1 LYHYGLFMGDP
12 GFILVIGAILLGLV
26 AQGLVGRTYARYS
39 KVSASSGLSG
49 AEAARRILDSNGL
62 SQVQIRRVGG
72 RLSDN
77 YDPRN
82 GTLNLSDGVYGS
94 RSVSAIGVAA
104 HEAGH
109 AVQHAMGYRPFKV
122 RSTLVPAANLGS
134 RALFPL
140 IIAGFLF
147 QLTELFYV
155 GAALYAAALLFHL
168 VTLPVELDAS
178 RRAVAQLQAT
188 GSVTDRD
195 VSGVRRVL
203 GAAAM
208 TYVAAAL
215 VAIANMARLLLLGR
229 RR

>member
-1 LYHYGLFMGDP
+1 LYHYGFYMGDP
-12 GFILVIGAILLGLV
+12 GFLLVIGAILLGLV
-26 AQGLVGRTYARYS
+26 AQGLVSRTYARYS
-39 KVSASSGLSG
+39 EVRSSSGLSG
-49 AEAARRILDSNGL
+49 AEAARRILDANGL
-62 SQVQIRRVGG
+62 SHVQIRRVAG
-72 RLSDN
+72 RLTDH
-77 YDPRN
+77 YDPRS
-82 GTLNLSDGVYGS
+82 GTLSLSDGVYRG
-94 RSVSAIGVAA
+94 RSVSAVGVAA

-109 AVQHAMGYRPFKV
+109 AVQHAMGYRPFEV

-140 IIAGFLF
+140 IIAGFIF
-147 QLTELFYV
+147 QMTELFYI
-155 GAALYAAALLFHL
+155 GAALYGAALLFHL

-178 RRAVAQLQAT
+178 RRAVAQLRST
-188 GSVTDRD
+188 GSVTGDD
-195 VSGVRRVL
+195 LAGVRKVL